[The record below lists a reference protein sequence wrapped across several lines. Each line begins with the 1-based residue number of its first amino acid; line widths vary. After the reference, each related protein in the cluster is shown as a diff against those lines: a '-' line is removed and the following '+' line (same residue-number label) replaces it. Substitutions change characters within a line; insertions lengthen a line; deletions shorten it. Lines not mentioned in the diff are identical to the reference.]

1 MNSDRDSDE
10 LWNQIHKLIDG
21 VYLSNLITEDT
32 NNGLSISVK
41 DSRNTEVL
49 KLPVRK
55 LNDLWTFISK
65 TNKLSAEFLQY
76 LNTKLS
82 DLKDEEKSKVPTL
95 SEILSAKINGFENG
109 LYLKVDIPNSL
120 TKMLLEVINTEDT
133 SNLSNVLGKGNHP
146 LSVVV
151 QIPEL
156 DPKYVK
162 ANCLGLLQPN
172 QLIPAAD
179 SKWYTKDNQFTVKLN
194 FSEIVF
200 EGMVSDAQ
208 ALVAM
213 VITLSC
219 YPEQW
224 HQNFFWDAWLA
235 VTVQLCV
242 LADAQTDK
250 TIFPCLWM
258 KHVFDAERMVSP
270 ENIKYLL
277 FGKDPVSNT
286 NTYNLNATGI
296 AFHAIG
302 NDNPSIQGMKTK
314 YGLDCD
320 GDNPMKYCHDG
331 LLMVNLIRC
340 ICEDDESLG
349 KNSCRGAWIA
359 YTLKIIHYFNGKSK
373 PVFVLTT
380 DSSVLPEIYIP
391 TVCSGDLVRAPD
403 PSMPGDITLDQ
414 QQNVNKI
421 RQYLSGYN
429 RPNHKQK
436 SRAQKSS
443 TVCAIL

>member
-1 MNSDRDSDE
+1 MNSDE
-10 LWNQIHKLIDG
+10 LWNQIQKLIDG
-21 VYLSNLITEDT
+21 IYLSDLLTEAT
-32 NNGLSISVK
+32 NNAVSISVK
-41 DSRNTEVL
+41 DSRDTEIL
-49 KLPVRK
+49 RLPVRK

-65 TNKLSAEFLQY
+65 TTKLSVEFLQY
-76 LNTKLS
+76 LSTKLS

-95 SEILSAKINGFENG
+95 SETLSTKING
-109 LYLKVDIPNSL
+109 LHLKVDIPNSL

-133 SNLSNVLGKGNHP
+133 GNLSNALGKGNHP

-162 ANCLGLLQPN
+162 ADCLGLLQPT
-172 QLIPAAD
+172 QLISAVD
-179 SKWYTKDNQFTVKLN
+179 SKWYNKVNQFAVKLN
-194 FSEIVF
+194 FSETIF
-200 EGMVSDAQ
+200 EGTVSDAQ

-224 HQNFFWDAWLA
+224 HQEFFWDAWLT
-235 VTVQLCV
+235 VTIQLCV
-242 LADAQTDK
+242 LANAQPDK
-250 TIFPCLWM
+250 TTFPCLWM
-258 KHVFDAERMVSP
+258 KHIFDAERMVSP
-270 ENIKYLL
+270 KYVQYLL
-277 FGKDPVSNT
+277 FGKDPISNT
-286 NTYNLNATGI
+286 HTYGLNTLCKASGI

-349 KNSCRGAWIA
+349 KNSCCGAWIA
-359 YTLKIIHYFNGKSK
+359 YTLKIIHYFSRKNK
-373 PVFVLTT
+373 PVIVLTM

-391 TVCSGDLVRAPD
+391 AVCSGNLVRAPD
-403 PSMPGDITLDQ
+403 PSVPDQ
-414 QQNVNKI
+414 QQNVNKV

-429 RPNHKQK
+429 RPNHKHK
-436 SRAQKSS
+436 SHAQKSS
-443 TVCAIL
+443 TVCIIL